1 MCQQID
7 TLQDVNFSKV
17 LLLLSACEEV
27 RKGFLLRILNFTQ
40 VKIGHVCHNR
50 LRNYLNCWIWF
61 DDLWMHPH

>member
-40 VKIGHVCHNR
+40 VKIGHEVTQCM
-50 LRNYLNCWIWF
+50 CVTTS
-61 DDLWMHPH
+61 

>member
-40 VKIGHVCHNR
+40 VKIGHEVTQC
-50 LRNYLNCWIWF
+50 RNYLNCWIWF
-61 DDLWMHPH
+61 DDL

>member
-40 VKIGHVCHNR
+40 VKIGNEVTQCM
-50 LRNYLNCWIWF
+50 CVTTG
-61 DDLWMHPH
+61 

>member
-27 RKGFLLRILNFTQ
+27 RKGFLLRILNFK
-40 VKIGHVCHNR
+40 VKIGHEVTQCM
-50 LRNYLNCWIWF
+50 CVTTG
-61 DDLWMHPH
+61 

>member
-40 VKIGHVCHNR
+40 VKIGHEVTQPAKK
-50 LRNYLNCWIWF
+50 LLKLL
-61 DDLWMHPH
+61 DMV